1 MNRDPIETQTM
12 VPIGT
17 QSLKQGPFWPQC
29 FYHLHIY
36 SILEKY
42 KQQTIHSH
50 PKSKLAMRAF
60 SLKKRI
66 WSSFSAERLD
76 RWSVATRPP
85 YKNSLST
92 GCSEDIAPAES
103 LLQFGQ
109 NWKKSN
115 NWETYHQLSQNE
127 STRDSVVCPWQTWP
141 DYNFNLSFIWKQS
154 FYFIKIVCFI
164 IKH

>member
-17 QSLKQGPFWPQC
+17 RLGTLLATVLLSSPFSIFIQ
-29 FYHLHIY
+29 
-36 SILEKY
+36 ILEKY
-42 KQQTIHSH
+42 IQQTIHSH

-85 YKNSLST
+85 YEKSLST
-92 GCSEDIAPAES
+92 LSWAVES
-103 LLQFGQ
+103 GAASPPSIRPSSSCHWGRQPSHNLAKTCTIQ
-109 NWKKSN
+109 NYLHPLHLKCK
-115 NWETYHQLSQNE
+115 
-127 STRDSVVCPWQTWP
+127 P
-141 DYNFNLSFIWKQS
+141 
-154 FYFIKIVCFI
+154 
-164 IKH
+164 